1 MNPLHASDSILGGE
15 KDRKFV
21 EALSRGLDVLRAF
34 VPGEM
39 LLGNQDIARR
49 TGLPKAT
56 VTRLTY
62 TLTQLGYL
70 NYSERQ
76 EKYQLGTGVLALG
89 FAYVSSLMLRQIA
102 KPLMQDLAERSDAA
116 VGLLARDRLEMIYIE
131 NCRPNHSETL
141 RLDVGAQIP
150 MASTAAGRAY
160 LAELDE
166 PDRNYYLDHLAKRHR
181 DDWPALRKGIEAG
194 LQQYDETG
202 FVSSLG
208 DWERSVNSAGVA
220 LKTSDGQVF
229 SFNCGGPAFRVSATQ
244 IEEKVGPQLVHM
256 VQSLN
261 AMLVRL

>member
-1 MNPLHASDSILGGE
+1 LNLPAVE

-39 LLGNQDIARR
+39 LLGNQEIARR

-62 TLTQLGYL
+62 TLTRLGYL
-70 NYSERQ
+70 DYSERQ

-102 KPLMQDLAERSDAA
+102 RPLMQGLAERTDAA
-116 VGLLARDRLEMIYIE
+116 VGLLGRDRLEMIYIE
-131 NCRPNHSETL
+131 NSRPHHAETL
-141 RLDVGAQIP
+141 RLEVGAQIP
-150 MASTAAGRAY
+150 MATTAAGRAY
-160 LAELDE
+160 LAELGE
-166 PDRNYYLDHLAKRHR
+166 KDRDYYLGRLQLRHG
-181 DDWPALRKGIEAG
+181 DKWPGIRQEIEVALCQYEA
-194 LQQYDETG
+194 LG
-202 FVSSLG
+202 FVASLG

-220 LKTSDGQVF
+220 LKTSEGRIF
-229 SFNCGGPAFRVSATQ
+229 SFNCGGPAFRIKAGDIMES
-244 IEEKVGPQLVHM
+244 VGPQLVHF

-261 AMLVRL
+261 AMLVRI